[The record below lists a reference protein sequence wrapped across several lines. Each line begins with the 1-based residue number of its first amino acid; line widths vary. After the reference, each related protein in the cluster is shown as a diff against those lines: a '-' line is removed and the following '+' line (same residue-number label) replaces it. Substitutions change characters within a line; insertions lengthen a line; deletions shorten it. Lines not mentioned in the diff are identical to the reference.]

1 MADPTTPQ
9 LDPNVAPIYTSAVS
23 PGKRSLDPRAA
34 EARPQASV
42 DDLAREIQARILD
55 GEIPVGSWLRQE
67 TLAAE
72 FHVSRTPVREALQK
86 LEATG
91 VVQLVRHRGALV
103 RGPTVREIREAY
115 QVRAEL
121 EGLAA
126 ELAAAWI
133 GDEQLERLREA
144 AEAFRATA
152 AGFAEHPGSRNGNFD
167 REIDDEL
174 VRLNDAFH
182 ELIQEA
188 AGNERLR
195 ETIRDLH
202 RSFPRNATAAL
213 RRSSRR
219 LRETVEQHQEIL
231 DAIGGGDGPRARRAM
246 VGHVSSS
253 GVLVAAMFERGAS

>member
-1 MADPTTPQ
+1 VSASKRTIE
-9 LDPNVAPIYTSAVS
+9 VAGRPSHAS
-23 PGKRSLDPRAA
+23 GARAGV
-34 EARPQASV
+34 SV

-55 GEIPVGSWLRQE
+55 GDIPVGSWLRQE

-72 FHVSRTPVREALQK
+72 FHVSRTPVREALRK
-86 LEATG
+86 LEANG
-91 VVQLVRHRGALV
+91 VVELVRHRGALV
-103 RGPTVREIREAY
+103 RGPTAREIREAY

-133 GDEQLERLREA
+133 ADEQLERLREA
-144 AEAFRATA
+144 AERFRATVA
-152 AGFAEHPGSRNGNFD
+152 RFSEHPGSRNGNFD
-167 REIDDEL
+167 PEIDEEL
-174 VRLNDAFH
+174 VHQNDAFH

-188 AGNERLR
+188 AGNGRLR

-202 RSFPRNATAAL
+202 RSFPRNATATL
-213 RRSSRR
+213 RRSSRL

-231 DAIGGGDGPRARRAM
+231 DAIGDGDGARARRAM

-253 GVLVAAMFERGAS
+253 GDLVAKLFERSGS

>member
-1 MADPTTPQ
+1 MT
-9 LDPNVAPIYTSAVS
+9 
-23 PGKRSLDPRAA
+23 GKRTLDVGSARPRADG
-34 EARPQASV
+34 ARAGASV

-55 GEIPVGSWLRQE
+55 GDIPVGSWLRQE

-72 FHVSRTPVREALQK
+72 FHVSRTPVREALRK
-86 LEATG
+86 LEAKG
-91 VVQLVRHRGALV
+91 VVELVRHRGALV

-133 GDEQLERLREA
+133 GDQQLERLREA
-144 AEAFRATA
+144 AERFRAA
-152 AGFAEHPGSRNGNFD
+152 VGRFSEHPGSRDGNPD
-167 REIDDEL
+167 PEIDEEL
-174 VRLNDAFH
+174 VQENDAFH
-182 ELIQEA
+182 ELIHEA
-188 AGNERLR
+188 AGNGRLR

-213 RRSSRR
+213 RRSSRL

-231 DAIGGGDGPRARRAM
+231 DAIGGGDGARARRAM
-246 VGHVSSS
+246 VDHVNSS
-253 GVLVAAMFERGAS
+253 GDLVAAMFKRGGP